1 MAAVETNNA
10 CPDKQLADE
19 ISNYDEMVV
28 WVSGIS
34 CGRIMRSGW
43 ALRYWLGVTLHLIY
57 R

>member
-34 CGRIMRSGW
+34 V
-43 ALRYWLGVTLHLIY
+43 AV
-57 R
+57 